1 MKHYRSLK
9 EMVHDFTCA
18 DEVYLEVKNIVFTC
32 EEMSIASLCPG
43 EVYQKD
49 DNTDLTTEPFVN
61 LFGGDFFLL
70 ETEEDLHHIFTQVE
84 NESTG
89 NFSDIT
95 EVATTFDEARYTAS
109 GNFAVFASFTNND
122 GGPTW
127 YIPRVIADT
136 CPNIKKSI
144 ILSNDGEIA
153 QYSID

>member
-1 MKHYRSLK
+1 MKQYKSLK

-18 DEVYLEVKNIVFTC
+18 DEVYLEVKNIVFNC
-32 EEMSIASLCPG
+32 E
-43 EVYQKD
+43 D
-49 DNTDLTTEPFVN
+49 DNTDLTTEPFMN

-84 NESTG
+84 NEITG

-95 EVATTFDEARYTAS
+95 EAATTFDEARYTAS

-136 CPNIKKSI
+136 CSNIERSI
-144 ILSNDGEIA
+144 TLSNDGEIV